1 MKILIADDLAAEG
14 VHYLQQQADFDV
26 HVRTGLNE
34 SQLQEQIRDC
44 DALLVRSQTKVTR
57 RVIES
62 AERLKVIG
70 RAGVGVDNI
79 DLAAATERGVLVVN
93 APDGNTIAAA
103 ELAFAMLLAV
113 ARMIPHADASV
124 RAGAWER
131 KAFVGVELRGKT
143 LAVIGMGR
151 IGTEVARRAQAFGMT
166 IAAYDPFLTDERASD
181 LGVRRYSLEQALEVA
196 DFITVHTPLTAETK
210 HLLGTAQ
217 FARMKTGVR
226 LVNCARGGI
235 VDESALVAAMQAG
248 RVAGAALDVYE
259 QEPLAA
265 NHPLRGLANV
275 IFTPHIGAS
284 TAEAQVQVAYA
295 VAQDVVRALGGEPV
309 ATAVNLP
316 AVSPADREYLE
327 PWWRL
332 GEQLGTWVGQLVDGA
347 IQELEVVT
355 CGELAA
361 RSDQWLVRAVQT
373 GLLRLRHGDEV
384 NYVNAA
390 HLAALSG
397 VRLREV
403 RQQASRVYQ
412 SLVEVIVRTSGGGLA
427 VAATAE
433 SAHGPRVVEVDG
445 YAVDAQPQGE
455 YVFLRHIDQPGM
467 IGRIGMCLGEAQI
480 NIATMQVGRRES
492 GGAAIM
498 LLGVDD
504 PVPAPVIARIAEV
517 PGVQMARA
525 LHA

>member
-1 MKILIADDLAAEG
+1 MKVLIADDLAPEG
-14 VHYLQQQADFDV
+14 VTYLQQQAACEV
-26 HVRTGLNE
+26 HVQTGLNE
-34 SQLQEQIRDC
+34 AQLQEQIRDC

-62 AERLKVIG
+62 AQRLRVIG

-79 DLAAATERGVLVVN
+79 DVAAATERGVLVLN

-113 ARMIPHADASV
+113 ARMIPQADASV
-124 RAGAWER
+124 RSGAWER
-131 KAFVGVELRGKT
+131 KAFVGVELQAKT
-143 LAVIGMGR
+143 LAVIGLGR

-166 IAAYDPFLTDERASD
+166 VAAYDPFLTDERAAD
-181 LGVRRYSLEQALEVA
+181 LGIRRRSLEQALEEA
-196 DFITVHTPLTAETK
+196 DFVTVHTPLTAETR
-210 HLLGTAQ
+210 HLLGDAA
-217 FARMKTGVR
+217 FARMKVGVR

-235 VDESALVAAMQAG
+235 VDEAALAEAIQAG

-259 QEPLAA
+259 QEPLRPD
-265 NHPLRGLANV
+265 HPLRACANV

-284 TAEAQVQVAYA
+284 TVEAQVQVAYA
-295 VAQDVVRALGGEPV
+295 VAQDVVRVLRGEPV

-316 AVSPADREYLE
+316 AVAPSDRDFLA

-332 GEQLGTWVGQLVDGA
+332 GEQLGAWVAQLIDGA
-347 IQELEVVT
+347 VHELEIIT
-355 CGELAA
+355 YGELAVRA
-361 RSDQWLVRAVQT
+361 DQWLVRAVQM

-384 NYVNAA
+384 NYVNAG
-390 HLAALSG
+390 HLAARSG
-397 VRLREV
+397 LHLREV
-403 RQQASRVYQ
+403 RQQHSRVYQ
-412 SLVEVIVRTSGGGLA
+412 SLVEVVAHTAAGRLA
-427 VAATAE
+427 VAASVE
-433 SAHGPRVVEVDG
+433 GAHGPRVVEVDG

-480 NIATMQVGRRES
+480 NIATMQVGRRQS

-504 PVPAPVIARIAEV
+504 AVPTAVIERIARV